1 MLMPV
6 EQLEQ
11 LERDLL
17 KRIDAQQHIREQ
29 QLVELVEINSGS
41 LNPAGINQVGLK
53 YQTLFAPICSEMQ
66 RVQLPHWQRINFLGE
81 TESQLLGDL
90 WEFSHNSDAPIQILF
105 CGHTDTVFPLDSP
118 FQHAIRL
125 DDTRLNA
132 PGAADMK
139 GGILVILSALEAL
152 SQHPLSDQIGWRVIL
167 NPDEEIGSPSS
178 ASYIEKAAKEHDIGL
193 VYEPALP
200 DGNLAGARKG
210 SGNFTLTVHGRSAH
224 AGRAPESGRNAI
236 NKAAELILQLAA
248 LNNKKPGLTLNTGII
263 KAGETTNKVPDLAV
277 CKFNIRIQAAEDA
290 DWCLEQINQ
299 LLLQHN
305 QDEGYKIELH
315 GHFGR
320 YPKQL
325 DQPHLAL
332 YQLVQQC
339 SNELGESLTWTAT
352 GGCCD
357 GNNLSAANLPNIDT
371 LGVSGNFIHS
381 PHEFINLPSLSS
393 RAQLSALLLFH
404 IAREGLP
411 FKRQRTQGRPA

>member
-1 MLMPV
+1 MQLSV
-6 EQLEQ
+6 ESLDQ

-17 KRIDAQQHIREQ
+17 DKISAQQHLREQ
-29 QLVELVEINSGS
+29 QLIELVEINSGS
-41 LNPAGINQVGLK
+41 LNPQGINQVGLK
-53 YQTLFAPICSEMQ
+53 YQELFAPLCSKSE
-66 RVQLPHWQRINFLGE
+66 RVELPEWERIDYTGKA
-81 TESQLLGDL
+81 ESQALGSL
-90 WEFSHNSDAPIQILF
+90 WKFSHNPDAPIQILF
-105 CGHTDTVFPLDSP
+105 CGHTDTVFPVDGP

-125 DDTRLNA
+125 DHTRLNA

-152 SQHPLSDQIGWRVIL
+152 AQHPLTHQIGWSVVL
-167 NPDEEIGSPSS
+167 NPDEEIGSPGS
-178 ASYIEKAAKEHDIGL
+178 AAYLAEAAKQHDFGL
-193 VYEPALP
+193 IYEPALP
-200 DGNLAGARKG
+200 DGNLAGERKG
-210 SGNFTLTVHGRSAH
+210 SGNFTLVVHGRSAH
-224 AGRAPESGRNAI
+224 AGRAPETGRNAI
-236 NKAAELILQLAA
+236 NKAAELILQLAS
-248 LNNKKPGLTLNTGII
+248 LNNQKPGLTLNTGII

-277 CKFNIRIQAAEDA
+277 CKFNVRIQKTEDA
-290 DWCLEQINQ
+290 EWCLESINEFIQ
-299 LLLQHN
+299 QHN
-305 QDEGYKIELH
+305 QQEGFHIELH

-339 SNELGESLTWTAT
+339 SEQLGTALTWSAT

-357 GNNLSAANLPNIDT
+357 GNNLSTAGLPNIDT
-371 LGVSGNFIHS
+371 LGVTGNFIHS

-411 FKRQRTQGRPA
+411 FKRLRPQGRPQ